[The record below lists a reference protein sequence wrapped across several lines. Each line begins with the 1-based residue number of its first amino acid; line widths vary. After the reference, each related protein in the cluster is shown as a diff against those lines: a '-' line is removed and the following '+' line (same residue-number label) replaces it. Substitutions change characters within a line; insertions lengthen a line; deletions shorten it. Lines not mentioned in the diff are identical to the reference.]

1 MITFKIEL
9 ANVANRDGQYA
20 VRLRITA
27 DRKHKRVSL
36 GFLISKK
43 DHNPKGTL
51 DKANWVRATCPQ
63 YHIYNQRIRERLE
76 LVHRA
81 ISEAKQPITLSYIAD
96 IAISN
101 TLSKPQPQQS
111 FIDYYKSELINV
123 EARLSI
129 KTAENYGVPLR
140 KLIALLESQN
150 KKDLFFN
157 ELTPKWLK
165 DFETHLLSK
174 NVKNTVSKQLGYVQT
189 IVKQAISDKML
200 SKDNNP
206 FDGHKFSFEPTE
218 KLKLTED
225 EFQQIEDLELSLDLR
240 VCHARD
246 IFLFMYYTHGM
257 RIGDALFVKVKD
269 IYTDGPQTRLKYQ
282 MQKTKT
288 YKDVLLS
295 TQALSIVIRYRQNKQ
310 GQSFLFPFLKN
321 ELNYQDKRV
330 FKLEKEA
337 KTSIV
342 NNNLKKVAERL
353 GWDIKLTCHIA
364 RHTFA
369 DNARRKGVNTYSISK
384 ALGHTR
390 LATTEQYLKTFDQK
404 SVDSVNDI
412 YEVKQ

>member
-1 MITFKIEL
+1 MITFKVEL
-9 ANVANRDGQYA
+9 SNVPNRDGQYA
-20 VRLRITA
+20 VRIRITA
-27 DRKHKRVSL
+27 NRQHKRVSI
-36 GFLISKK
+36 GFLIAKK

-63 YHIYNQRIRERLE
+63 YHIYNQRLRERLE
-76 LVHRA
+76 LAHEA
-81 ISEAKQPITLSYIAD
+81 INNSKTQLTIEHISAI
-96 IAISN
+96 ISN
-101 TLSKPQPQQS
+101 NRLAEPTPQQS
-111 FIDYYKSELINV
+111 FITYYKNELINV

-140 KLIALLESQN
+140 KIIAILDSQN

-189 IVKQAISDKML
+189 IINQAISDKML

-206 FDGHKFSFEPTE
+206 FDGYKFSFDPTE
-218 KLKLTED
+218 RLKLTEE
-225 EFQQIEDLELSLDLR
+225 EFQQIEDLELDPTLR

-257 RIGDALFVKVKD
+257 RIGDALFVRVKD

-295 TQALSIVIRYRQNKQ
+295 AQVLAIVTSYKQNKQ
-310 GQSFLFPFLKN
+310 GFAFLFPFLKN
-321 ELNYQDKRV
+321 DLNYQDKRI

-390 LATTEQYLKTFDQK
+390 LATTEQYLKNFDQK

-412 YEVKQ
+412 YEVKH

>member
-1 MITFKIEL
+1 MITFKVEL

-36 GFLISKK
+36 GFLIAKK

-63 YHIYNQRIRERLE
+63 YHIYNQRLRERLE
-76 LVHRA
+76 LAHRA
-81 ISEAKQPITLSYIAD
+81 ISEAKQPITLSYISEVVICNAL
-96 IAISN
+96 
-101 TLSKPQPQQS
+101 TKPQTQQS
-111 FIDYYKSELINV
+111 FIEYYKNELINV
-123 EARLSI
+123 EVRLTI

-140 KLIALLESQN
+140 KMIALLKEQN
-150 KKDLFFN
+150 KKDLLFV

-174 NVKNTVSKQLGYVQT
+174 NAKNTVSKQLGYVKT
-189 IVKQAISDKML
+189 IINQAISDKIL
-200 SKDNNP
+200 SKDSNP
-206 FDGHKFSFEPTE
+206 FDGYKFVFEPTE

-225 EFQQIEDLELSLDLR
+225 EFKQIEDLELNPLLR
-240 VCHARD
+240 ICHARD

-257 RIGDALFVKVKD
+257 RIGDALFIKVKD
-269 IYTDGPQTRLKYQ
+269 VYIDGLQTRLKYQ

-295 TQALSIVIRYRQNKQ
+295 TQVLTIVTKYKQ
-310 GQSFLFPFLKN
+310 DKLGSSFLFPFLKN
-321 ELNYQDKRV
+321 ELNYLDKRV

-369 DNARRKGVNTYSISK
+369 DNARKKGVNTYSISK

-390 LATTEQYLKTFDQK
+390 LATTEQYLKKIDQK

-412 YEVKQ
+412 YQ